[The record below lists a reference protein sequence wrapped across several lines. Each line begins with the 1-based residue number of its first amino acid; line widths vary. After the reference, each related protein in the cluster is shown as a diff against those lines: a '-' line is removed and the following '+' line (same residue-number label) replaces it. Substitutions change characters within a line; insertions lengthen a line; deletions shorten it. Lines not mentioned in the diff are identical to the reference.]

1 MPPPPES
8 SSHWALDKR
17 IPLALIVTVLSSSV
31 ALGGQA
37 MLMNH
42 RVAALEKSIER
53 LEGRFAAADASR
65 AQLDRDIAARDGQV
79 REALA
84 NLNGATAS
92 LRDVVSDLRAAVR
105 SLEARQ
111 NAQGRPSPVER

>member
-1 MPPPPES
+1 MPPLPDPQ
-8 SSHWALDKR
+8 SHWALDKR

-37 MLMNH
+37 MLMSH
-42 RVAALEKSIER
+42 RVATLEKSIER
-53 LEGRFAAADASR
+53 LEGRFASADASR

-84 NLNGATAS
+84 NLNGATTS
-92 LRDVVSDLRAAVR
+92 LREVVSDLRGAVR
-105 SLEARQ
+105 ALETRQ
-111 NAQGRPSPVER
+111 GSIGRPPPNER